1 MRLKAVT
8 LRSYRMHEELRVEFD
23 PARTVL
29 GGPNESGKST
39 LVEAIHRAFFFRHRS
54 AVDLESIRPRQ
65 LSAAPEVIVE
75 FTRRGHEY
83 ELHKVFKGPQ
93 GSVAKLTDHTT
104 GDQFTGDEADDR
116 LRDLLGVDEV
126 HPTKFKGQWSHLW
139 VWQGTATA
147 DPTSADVASDSAKRL
162 RLKLAG
168 GPGRGLGESEHDSA
182 TYAKVVAAHAET
194 YGAKGVVLKSSELF
208 AARADVDAAR
218 QAAADA
224 AATLRD
230 LEQAADAILRE
241 EATLAGCSELLDEAK
256 RAIAR
261 TDAVLSRIEEV
272 ERQLEHEKREL
283 KAAEDA
289 YATLAQGNAE
299 IRSLDDAIATLRTS
313 IAPQETDLAT
323 LAGHEKRSQEA
334 ETQAATTLAQ
344 AAAEERASMT
354 EQDFF
359 DSIGRAFALAARRMQ
374 LEKTLGQI
382 AAREAEIGRLDGQLR
397 ELPAIDEKQADELA
411 DLERRLGVAQATLDA
426 IATRIEVRSA
436 AETIMIGEE
445 RLEAGDEKTLT
456 DAAELSIGLGTTIR
470 VTPGGGKTLADVR
483 RNVAEIEQQ
492 LASKL
497 AALGVASA
505 AAAREALENRS
516 TADSLRRQLAATVAE
531 LGGDELKAELAQ
543 TLSAIEAADA
553 EIARKLPTGHDRP
566 TDAAEIATA
575 REQAVRRHADA
586 TKAFQDAQDGF
597 NVARRAAADAT
608 KRRQEAEAA
617 MTTSREELQR
627 LGIRKLALESHHGID
642 REVRLCERAAA
653 KKQAEETVAGL
664 EQSLASLNPSQAR
677 ADRERLARTIELTE
691 KKAAEARE
699 RQATARGRLQQ
710 AGTTD
715 LHAAKASADARLEL
729 AERRLAEV
737 DRRSRAIDL
746 LRKLFDERRQAVAE
760 QLAAPLREKVAE
772 YLDALCGGGSRV
784 EVSLTNDGLAGLK
797 VSRPTAG
804 GGAFDFGSLSGGT
817 KEQVA
822 AACRLAMAELLADGD
837 ACLPIVFDDAFTN
850 SDPERI
856 HAVQRVLD
864 LGARRGLQIIVLSCN
879 PQDYGLLGAK
889 AIDLTPPA
897 RSAG

>member
-1 MRLKAVT
+1 MRLKAAT
-8 LRSYRMHEELRVEFD
+8 LRNYRMHEELRVEFD
-23 PARTVL
+23 PARTVV

-65 LSAAPEVIVE
+65 LSAAPEVVVE
-75 FTRRGHEY
+75 FERRGHEY

-93 GSVAKLTDHTT
+93 GSVARLTNRTT
-104 GDQFTGDEADDR
+104 GEQFTGDEADDR
-116 LRDLLGVDEV
+116 LRDLLGVDDV
-126 HPTKFKGQWSHLW
+126 HPSKFRGQWSHLW
-139 VWQGTATA
+139 VWQGMATA

-182 TYAKVVAAHAET
+182 TYARVVAAHGET
-194 YGAKGVVLKSSELF
+194 YGAKGVVLKSSELA

-224 AATLRD
+224 AATL
-230 LEQAADAILRE
+230 EVS
-241 EATLAGCSELLDEAK
+241 LAGQTFRVQAGRQQVLNLLVLDEAS

-261 TDAVLSRIEEV
+261 TNAVLAQIEGV
-272 ERQLEHEKREL
+272 ERQLEHEQRER

-289 YATLAQGNAE
+289 HTTLAQGDAE
-299 IRSLDDAIATLRTS
+299 IRSLDDAITMLRTS

-323 LAGHEKRSQEA
+323 LASHEKRSQEA
-334 ETQAATTLAQ
+334 ETQAAATLAQ
-344 AAAEERASMT
+344 AAAEERAAMT
-354 EQDFF
+354 EQDLF
-359 DSIGRAFALAARRMQ
+359 DSISRAVALAARRAQ

-382 AAREAEIGRLDGQLR
+382 AAREAEIARLDGQLR
-397 ELPAIDEKQADELA
+397 DLPTIDEKRADELA
-411 DLERRLGVAQATLDA
+411 DLERRLGVARATLDA

-436 AETIMIGEE
+436 AETISLGEE
-445 RLEAGDEKTLT
+445 RLEAGAEKTLT
-456 DAAELSIGLGTTIR
+456 EATELSIGRGTTIR

-483 RNVAEIEQQ
+483 RTVAEIEQQ

-505 AAAREALENRS
+505 AAAREAFEHRT
-516 TADSLRRQLAATVAE
+516 TANSLRKQLAATVEE
-531 LGGDELKAELAQ
+531 LGGEELKAELVQ
-543 TLSAIEAADA
+543 TLAAIEAADA
-553 EIARKLPTGHDRP
+553 EIARKLPPGQARP
-566 TDAAEIATA
+566 ADAAAIATA
-575 REQAVRRHADA
+575 RARAAQRHADA

-597 NVARRAAADAT
+597 NAARRAAADAT
-608 KRRQEAEAA
+608 ARRQEAEAA
-617 MTTSREELQR
+617 LTTQREELQR
-627 LGIRKLALESHHGID
+627 LGVRKLALESHHGID

-653 KKQAEETVAGL
+653 KKKAEETVAGL

-677 ADRERLARTIELTE
+677 ADRERLTRTIALTE
-691 KKAAEARE
+691 KKTAEARE

-710 AGTTD
+710 AGSTD
-715 LHAAKASADARLEL
+715 LHSAKASADARLEL
-729 AERRLAEV
+729 AERRLAEIE
-737 DRRSRAIDL
+737 RRARAIDL
-746 LRKLFDERRQAVAE
+746 LRKLFDDRRQAVAE

-797 VSRPTAG
+797 VSRPTVG
-804 GGAFDFGSLSGGT
+804 GGSFDFGSLSGGT

-837 ACLPIVFDDAFTN
+837 GCLPIVFDDAFTN

-864 LGARRGLQIIVLSCN
+864 LGARRGLQVIVLSCN